1 MRDVRGGVGFVALV
15 LVQLVLAAAVA
26 SAPWLIV
33 PVMVGCL
40 LVVLLVARG
49 ALLVFALPACFAAN
63 RLTVVGVDL
72 SVADAALAAMVIA
85 ALPFVDRSN
94 RAVGRVLTVG
104 AIYLVATG
112 VNVFAVTNRTAV
124 VEWVHRW
131 FLVVGAI
138 LIGAAIAQCGRT
150 VAALRALLAVAI
162 VFALASVHEAIGT
175 GFRPAY
181 TFGFHKNFVGP
192 LLAMTVLTL
201 LAGRPM
207 FRIPAWSSSVAQVI
221 LLSGLL
227 ATQSRASM
235 LGLVAG
241 VGVLFVHSGRLRW
254 RSILLA
260 PVLAGLSFFVY
271 VSIRTNLTGLND
283 TRFSPIRTR
292 IAQYET
298 AWDHFVEHPV
308 FGVGIRWFKTP
319 GTVVPEP
326 HSALFV
332 TLSETGV
339 WGLVAVAG
347 LFIGT
352 WTVLRRSGSPLADAA
367 IAVLAFRL
375 VEGQFAI
382 FWLAGTMTLPWL
394 LVGLAAGVS
403 RSGSLDEPERS
414 GEANPVTLSHAPT

>member
-1 MRDVRGGVGFVALV
+1 LRDIRGGVGYVALV
-15 LVQLVLAAAVA
+15 LVQLLLAAAVA
-26 SAPWLIV
+26 AAPWLIV

-49 ALLVFALPACFAAN
+49 ALLVLALPACFAAN
-63 RLTVVGVDL
+63 RLTVVGVEL

-94 RAVGRVLTVG
+94 RAVRGVLTVG

-112 VNVFAVTNRTAV
+112 VNVFAVTTRTAV

-150 VAALRALLAVAI
+150 IAALRALLAVAI
-162 VFALASVHEAIGT
+162 VFALASIHEAIGT

-192 LLAMTVLTL
+192 LLAMTVLTV

-207 FRIPAWSSSVAQVI
+207 FRIPAWSSSIAQLIMV
-221 LLSGLL
+221 LGLL

-241 VGVLFVHSGRLRW
+241 VAVLFVRSGRLRW
-254 RSILLA
+254 RSVLLA

-298 AWDHFVEHPV
+298 AWGHFVDHPV

-319 GTVVPEP
+319 GTIDAEP

-332 TLSETGV
+332 TLSETGA

-352 WTVLRRSGSPLADAA
+352 WMVLRRAAAPLADAA

-403 RSGSLDEPERS
+403 RSGSLGEPERS